1 MSNSED
7 DENAE
12 NAQVGELDRIAE
24 TFAKVK
30 DFLEADEFSFGP
42 LPPNQVVTP
51 VRRSA
56 LSTWKNYYKS
66 LVMKPGHTLQKLY
79 PALDQCEAVETEVLK
94 TEKSHLVRQLHG
106 LKKQYDSEFQSL
118 IDKLSTVTYDVLLR
132 GMSCHVDHTKIIF
145 ELF

>member
-1 MSNSED
+1 MSSSD
-7 DENAE
+7 DDDNAAE
-12 NAQVGELDRIAE
+12 NAQNGELERIAE

-30 DFLEADEFSFGP
+30 DFLGADEFSFGP

-51 VRRSA
+51 IRRSA

-79 PALDQCEAVETEVLK
+79 PALDQCKAVETKILK

-118 IDKLSTVTYDVLLR
+118 IGKLSTVT
-132 GMSCHVDHTKIIF
+132 
-145 ELF
+145 